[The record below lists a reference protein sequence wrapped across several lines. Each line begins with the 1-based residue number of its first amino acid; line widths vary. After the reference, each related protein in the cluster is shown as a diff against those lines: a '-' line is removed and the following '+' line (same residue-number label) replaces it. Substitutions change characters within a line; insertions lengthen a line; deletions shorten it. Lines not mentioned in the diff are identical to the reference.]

1 MSLLCRVLRVSSL
14 TRGEISS
21 TLLVGVYLVRPALD
35 IDGGLCRPP
44 SVDVAGV
51 YVELIA
57 VLRSLVLSGDVSG
70 RDE

>member
-35 IDGGLCRPP
+35 TDAALGRP
-44 SVDVAGV
+44 SSLDDAGV
-51 YVELIA
+51 HVELRTE
-57 VLRSLVLSGDVSG
+57 LRLLLLSGEVSG